1 MEWRD
6 LVGRTI
12 VAAVAT
18 RSGVPDETVPNVLH
32 LRFADGTA
40 VLICCD
46 WVAHERPWLDLEEV
60 PAGDDPW
67 PADPISPDDPWLP
80 EPIAPADPP

>member
-18 RSGVPDETVPNVLH
+18 RSGVPDETIPNVLH
-32 LRFADGTA
+32 LRFSDGSTA
-40 VLICCD
+40 IICCD
-46 WVAHERPWLDLEEV
+46 WASHERPWLVLEEDSE
-60 PAGDDPW
+60 GT
-67 PADPISPDDPWLP
+67 DPWLP
-80 EPIAPADPP
+80 EPPAADVSS